1 MKNALTGVNGVV
13 EIETNTSDNS
23 CVFKA
28 PADLNVEKTL
38 NEIAEAG
45 NKHIQ
50 GWELSGK

>member
-1 MKNALTGVNGVV
+1 MVQ
-13 EIETNTSDNS
+13 IETDPSDNS

-28 PADLNVEKTL
+28 PNGLNVEKTL

-50 GWELSGK
+50 GWELSGNN

>member
-1 MKNALTGVNGVV
+1 MKNALTGVTGVV
-13 EIETNTSDNS
+13 QIETNPADNT

-28 PADLNVEKTL
+28 PAGLNVEKTL

-50 GWELSGK
+50 GWEMGDK

>member
-1 MKNALTGVNGVV
+1 VQNALNGVNGVV
-13 EIETNTSDNS
+13 QIETNPKDNS

-28 PADLNVEKTL
+28 PAGLNVENTL